1 MTDIPEP
8 QVMASR
14 YLISC
19 LPEGHDNRFL
29 FTVQVEYRG
38 EGLWAVTNRTRLL
51 GKDGT
56 WSWGPNFENSDDL
69 EKAHEEWIGDH
80 RFDHDTALQ
89 MATKAAKTLSY
100 RNYTVADA
108 LKEVP
113 QP

>member
-8 QVMASR
+8 EVMASR

-19 LPEGHDNRFL
+19 LPEGHDNRSL

-38 EGLWAVTNRTRLL
+38 YGLWAVVNRTRLL

-56 WSWGPNFENSDDL
+56 WAWGPDFENSDDP
-69 EKAHEEWIGDH
+69 EKTHQQWTADH
-80 RFDHDTALQ
+80 RFDHDTAIRL
-89 MATKAAKTLSY
+89 AKEAAKGLSY

-108 LKEVP
+108 LKESSHA
-113 QP
+113 